1 MPEVIQLEGSPAE
14 LLGGS
19 PDAHED
25 DAVSEATPGDDNDDD
40 ASEVTIHE
48 PARQLSAEEKEE
60 RRQLIRKVGRY
71 RALFPKELED
81 IQTTGLDVMPLEA
94 LRDLGQDVEFLVGT
108 RRSAKAVRGLFIG
121 GIQGVEAAGPFL
133 GLELRGLANVAAAS
147 EDLLSTVDEVAV
159 KYESSLYV
167 DPVAR
172 LGLAVVQLAL
182 AVDSH
187 NRRAPAQA
195 QAAPPAQA
203 LPSQPATPT
212 QAQPPSQ
219 RVDNLAAAEFSDL

>member
-1 MPEVIQLEGSPAE
+1 MPEVIHLDSSPAE

-19 PDAHED
+19 PAAD
-25 DAVSEATPGDDNDDD
+25 DAGSEAEPTQDEDNDDA

-81 IQTTGLDVMPLEA
+81 IQTGGLDSMPLEA
-94 LRDLGQDVEFLVGT
+94 LRDLALDVEYMVGT

-121 GIQGVEAAGPFL
+121 SLQGMEAAGPFL
-133 GLELRGLANVAAAS
+133 GLQIHGLANLAASS
-147 EDLLSTVDEVAV
+147 EDLLQTCDEVGV
-159 KYESSLYV
+159 KWESSLYV

-182 AVDSH
+182 ALDSH
-187 NRRAPAQA
+187 NRRAPTQA
-195 QAAPPAQA
+195 QATPLP
-203 LPSQPATPT
+203 PSQPATPT
-212 QAQPPSQ
+212 QAQPASQ